1 MPVKAAAEIR
11 NLQEL
16 FMLQKVET
24 GITIMFPAVDSS
36 VLSGL

>member
-11 NLQEL
+11 SLQER

-24 GITIMFPAVDSS
+24 GITISPPAAD
-36 VLSGL
+36 